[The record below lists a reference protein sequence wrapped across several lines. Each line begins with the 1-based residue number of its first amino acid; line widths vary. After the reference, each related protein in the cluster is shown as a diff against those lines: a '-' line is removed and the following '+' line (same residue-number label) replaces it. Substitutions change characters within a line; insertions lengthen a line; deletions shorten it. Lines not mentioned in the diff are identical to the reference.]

1 MSDMIPTFR
10 NMAIALFVGYRA
22 MINNETPV
30 ACILVSRSTNQIL
43 SIGYND
49 TNRSLNGTRHAE
61 FIAIDKVMSQIPVQ
75 DRSDIA
81 KIQAFFGDII
91 LYVTVEPCIMCASAL
106 KQIGIGYVVY
116 GCGND
121 RFGGNGTIL
130 SIHQD
135 KINKAY
141 QSYGGVL
148 RTEAVQLL
156 RNFYIQENDSA
167 PNPKIKKNKELENK
181 EYPPNLDF
189 KEYLSPE
196 EFAEFFGDERFAASY
211 DNRERELTPV
221 LNRGYTLREILRIE
235 DLLAVTELEEMYQ
248 EKDFKDK
255 LEKDLQNFYGL
266 FYDIDEE
273 GKVDFN
279 KIITKIDQVAQINPA
294 DPADPVNQVV
304 QVDGFTTDLDCKK
317 RKLNT

>member
-1 MSDMIPTFR
+1 MVDMIPVFR

-30 ACILVSRSTNQIL
+30 ACTLVSKRTNEIL

-61 FIAIDKVMSQIPVQ
+61 FIAIDKVMSKIPEQ
-75 DRSDIA
+75 DRSNLS
-81 KIQAFFGDII
+81 KIQALFGDMI

-106 KQIGIGYVVY
+106 KQMGIGYVVY

-130 SIHQD
+130 NIHKD
-135 KINKAY
+135 NINRLY

-148 RTEAVQLL
+148 RTEAIQLL

-167 PNPKIKKNKELENK
+167 PSPKIKKNKELENK
-181 EYPPNLDF
+181 EYPPNMDF

-196 EFAEFFGDERFAASY
+196 EFVEFFGQERYTALY
-211 DNRERELTPV
+211 NNREREITPHV
-221 LNRGYTLREILRIE
+221 IRGYKLKDFITLE
-235 DLLAVTELEEMYQ
+235 DLLKIDELKEMYQ
-248 EKDFKDK
+248 KKDFL
-255 LEKDLQNFYGL
+255 LELENDLQNFYGL
-266 FYDIDEE
+266 FYDINEE
-273 GKVDFN
+273 GRVDFN
-279 KIITKIDQVAQINPA
+279 KIITKIDQISQTESI
-294 DPADPVNQVV
+294 NQVD
-304 QVDGFTTDLDCKK
+304 QIDGLTTDLECKK
-317 RKLNT
+317 RKLNC